1 MLHNH
6 KRKHLPTGLLLL
18 KGRTSFKS
26 FLIERAL
33 SGGTMN
39 IIDGEEQRRPSF
51 GLHAFLTKIHSPR
64 RKQRPI
70 RNKIVDNDDDESS
83 RGHYCPYVSS
93 PSSLEMTPR
102 KPHMTS
108 SVCSVSSTSSSTS
121 TKSTQSNRVRKA
133 TLRSLFQRNSLKKSQ
148 QSKKKNYDD
157 DDDDQ
162 ISLLLTSLPLEQV
175 NVADDNHS
183 SMSSDWSNSWRED
196 NFERRCDSG
205 DSYESIM
212 PNYETSQSTID
223 PDISLLFFSSN
234 EDLCETPRR
243 RKQRQATVPRPPQL
257 ETKDTES
264 SGELRPS
271 RRTAPPSPR
280 RRRHTRKPARLR
292 VRHAS

>member
-1 MLHNH
+1 
-6 KRKHLPTGLLLL
+6 
-18 KGRTSFKS
+18 
-26 FLIERAL
+26 
-33 SGGTMN
+33 
-39 IIDGEEQRRPSF
+39 
-51 GLHAFLTKIHSPR
+51 
-64 RKQRPI
+64 
-70 RNKIVDNDDDESS
+70 
-83 RGHYCPYVSS
+83 
-93 PSSLEMTPR
+93 
-102 KPHMTS
+102 
-108 SVCSVSSTSSSTS
+108 
-121 TKSTQSNRVRKA
+121 
-133 TLRSLFQRNSLKKSQ
+133 LKKSQ